1 MTAPAQPSQAL
12 APLAPPAALPAII
25 EAAPTAFAAQAQAA
39 VEARYKMA
47 LLRPRDMEQVRAKL
61 LRTCA
66 IPGFAEEARY
76 RKPIGGG
83 KFAEGPSI
91 RFAEECVRALGNL
104 HIESALVSE
113 DDERRVIRVT
123 VTDLEANITVPVD
136 AVIDKT
142 VERSSVRQG
151 QIVVGE
157 RTNSRGQRTYRIR
170 AGEDELLVK
179 QAAQVSKAMRNA
191 VRRIVP
197 KWLEDEALDACEAT
211 LKNAVKDKANIE
223 RLVRAFAKLGVPAD
237 HLVGY
242 LGHPL
247 DRITPDEYERL
258 RGIGEAIKEGETTW
272 AEVIKDSPKTS
283 ARRTPIMRDG
293 AQGYGETPPPAATG
307 AAPAAAEA
315 EGPDYETVDAA
326 TPEEPPAPTREP
338 GEEDE

>member
-1 MTAPAQPSQAL
+1 MTAPPQAPSQAL
-12 APLAPPAALPAII
+12 APLAPPAAPPAVV

-61 LRTCA
+61 LKTCA
-66 IPGFAEEARY
+66 IPSFAEEARY

-91 RFAEECVRALGNL
+91 RFAEECVRAMGNL
-104 HIESALVSE
+104 HVECALVSE
-113 DDERRVIRVT
+113 DDDRRVLRVT
-123 VTDLEANITVPVD
+123 VTDLEANITIPVD
-136 AVIDKT
+136 AVIEKT

-157 RTNSRGQRTYRIR
+157 RTNSRGQKTFRIK

-179 QAAQVSKAMRNA
+179 QGAQISKALRNA

-197 KWLEDEALDACEAT
+197 KWLEDEGLDACEAT
-211 LKNAVKDKANIE
+211 LKHAAKEKGNVE
-223 RLVRAFAKLGVPAD
+223 RLVRAFTKLGVGPD
-237 HLVGY
+237 HLAGY

-247 DRITPDEYERL
+247 EQMTPEEYERL

-272 AEVIKDSPKTS
+272 AEVIKDVPKTS
-283 ARRTPIMRDG
+283 GRRTPIMRD
-293 AQGYGETPPPAATG
+293 APGYGEEP
-307 AAPAAAEA
+307 AAPAAGAP
-315 EGPDYETVDAA
+315 EGPDYETVDD
-326 TPEEPPAPTREP
+326 EPAPTREP
-338 GEEDE
+338 GED